1 MEVFGVYWKGKYY
14 VFTVLPFG
22 WKSSP
27 VIYHTLTEAVAMYIR
42 SLGIPMLA
50 WIDDMCGMT
59 QFLWQQGSDEQQFQS
74 AMTSM
79 VVTTWVLF
87 FAGYFL

>member
-1 MEVFGVYWKGKYY
+1 MSYG
-14 VFTVLPFG
+14 
-22 WKSSP
+22 
-27 VIYHTLTEAVAMYIR
+27 R

-59 QFLWQQGSDEQQFQS
+59 QFLWQQGSDEKQFQS
-74 AMTSM
+74 AMTLM

-87 FAGYFL
+87 

>member
-1 MEVFGVYWKGKYY
+1 MDYKNKYQHVALHKDSWKLFGVYWKGKYY

-59 QFLWQQGSDEQQFQS
+59 QFLWQQGSDQ
-74 AMTSM
+74 
-79 VVTTWVLF
+79 
-87 FAGYFL
+87 